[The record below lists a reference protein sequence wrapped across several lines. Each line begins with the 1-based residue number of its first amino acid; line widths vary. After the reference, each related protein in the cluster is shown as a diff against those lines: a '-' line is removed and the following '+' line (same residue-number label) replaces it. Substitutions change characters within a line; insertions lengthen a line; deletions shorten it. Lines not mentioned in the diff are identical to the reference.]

1 MSRLNLLSLNCG
13 RRCCREK
20 KNPICW
26 LEIEDI
32 TLSKQDS
39 EAGVGL
45 VRWGTRWIQ
54 GTEAVLGEGISK
66 ALGIVA
72 EEGATAQE
80 QLGCTDVL

>member
-26 LEIEDI
+26 LEIEDV

-45 VRWGTRWIQ
+45 LRWGTRWTQ
-54 GTEAVLGEGISK
+54 GTEAVLGGGISK